1 MVDSVTESIEKGMET
16 LDGLDWY
23 FQALICVAVGAFAIY
38 TLKRFILRRVAEM
51 VNDSD
56 VGWDNDLYIAL
67 ESKVIFFFFIICIN
81 LSLLWVNP
89 EL

>member
-1 MVDSVTESIEKGMET
+1 MIETVTEAIEKGMET

-23 FQALICVAVGAFAIY
+23 FQVLICIATNAFAIY
-38 TLKRFILRRVAEM
+38 ALKRFILRRVAEL
-51 VNDSD
+51 VNDTE